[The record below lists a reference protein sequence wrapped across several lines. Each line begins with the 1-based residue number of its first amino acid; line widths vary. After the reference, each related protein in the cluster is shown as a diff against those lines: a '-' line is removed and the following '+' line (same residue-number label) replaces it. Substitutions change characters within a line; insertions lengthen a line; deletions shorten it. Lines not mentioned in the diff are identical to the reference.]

1 MFHLAVLYKKIT
13 IKGDYNF
20 MDGMSI
26 FINNA
31 HKATGVSF
39 DKCDVM
45 IRSMV
50 KAVNNGALGG
60 TSEMAALA
68 RLKKKRF
75 TTANHCAD
83 LVAADT
89 GYDREE
95 CKKVC
100 TWMVDAMVQTTN
112 QGGMPALIR
121 MVNLMKKGRDSETKP
136 VDYTDEIKDINDMMD
151 NHKKE
156 QNK

>member
-1 MFHLAVLYKKIT
+1 
-13 IKGDYNF
+13 
-20 MDGMSI
+20 MDGMNV

-31 HKATGVSF
+31 HKATGVSV
-39 DKCDVM
+39 DKCDTI

-60 TSEMAALA
+60 TSQMAALS
-68 RLKKKRF
+68 RLKKKKF
-75 TTANHCAD
+75 SATNDCANI
-83 LVAADT
+83 VAADT

-100 TWMVDAMVQTTN
+100 GWMIDMMVQTTN

-121 MVNLMKKGRDSETKP
+121 MVNLMKKGQEAQTKP
-136 VDYTDEIKDINDMMD
+136 VDYSEEVKDINDMLKA
-151 NHKKE
+151 NEKK
-156 QNK
+156 